1 MNSFRTPPTAITGK
15 TMRRAAAAA
24 LIALAGT
31 TATAATA
38 TAAGPALT
46 GGIALLPGGTADRLE
61 FDTQPGS
68 VVEGTVRV
76 KNGGR
81 SSRAVRLSAV
91 DLGTA
96 SFGGAVYGQTAAKKA
111 GKWLKLERGT
121 VTVPARGMR
130 TVRFRV
136 SVPAGARSGVHYA
149 GVTASDAAELRAART
164 SGGGKKKSIVFHRI
178 IRMALPIKLELP
190 GAASP
195 RLRLRGAKVR
205 VDAVGTQVQV
215 GIENDGGTLIRS
227 TGVNLRITKGSRTI
241 MTGRQPMTEFVPGT
255 STAYPL
261 TIPGVPAAG
270 DYRVVGRI
278 TPAGGPAVRVDE
290 VIRING
296 KTIAKARR
304 SLDGRARIAPAGGGI
319 SPMLWLAV
327 GGLGAIAAA
336 LAIAFARMR
345 RRLKEATAGGA
356 AERA

>member
-1 MNSFRTPPTAITGK
+1 MKSPRTPPAAITGR
-15 TMRRAAAAA
+15 TMRRAAAAS
-24 LIALAGT
+24 LIALAGM

-38 TAAGPALT
+38 TAAGPAPA
-46 GGIALLPGGTADRLE
+46 GIALMPGGTADRLE
-61 FDTQPGS
+61 FDTRPGS

-76 KNGGR
+76 KNGGG

-96 SFGGAVYGQTAAKKA
+96 SFGGAVYGQSAAKKA
-111 GKWLKLERGT
+111 GKWMRLERRT
-121 VTVPARGMR
+121 VTVPARSMR

-178 IRMALPIKLELP
+178 LRMALPIKLELP

-205 VDAVGTQVQV
+205 VDAVGTQVQI
-215 GIENDGGTLIRS
+215 GIENAGGTLIRS

-278 TPAGGPAVRVDE
+278 TPAGGPAMRVDE
-290 VIRING
+290 IVHING

-304 SLDGRARIAPAGGGI
+304 SLDGRARVAPARGGI

-336 LAIAFARMR
+336 LAIGFARMR
-345 RRLKEATAGGA
+345 RRLKEATAGA
-356 AERA
+356 AAQRA

>member
-1 MNSFRTPPTAITGK
+1 MNGFRTSPTTIAAR
-15 TMRRAAAAA
+15 TMRRAAVAS
-24 LIALAGT
+24 LVVLAGT

-38 TAAGPALT
+38 TAAGPAPA
-46 GGIALLPGGTADRLE
+46 GIALLPGGTADRLE
-61 FDTQPGS
+61 FSTRPGS

-76 KNGGR
+76 KNGGA

-91 DLGTA
+91 DVGTA
-96 SFGGAVYGQTAAKKA
+96 SFGGAVYGQSAARKA
-111 GKWLKLERGT
+111 GKWLKLERRT
-121 VTVPARGMR
+121 VTVPARSVR
-130 TVRFRV
+130 TVGFRV

-149 GVTASDAAELRAART
+149 GVTASDVAELRAART
-164 SGGGKKKSIVFHRI
+164 TGGGKKKSVVFHRI
-178 IRMALPIKLELP
+178 LRMALPIKLELP

-195 RLRLRGAKVR
+195 RLRLRAARVR

-215 GIENDGGTLIRS
+215 GIENTGGTLIRS
-227 TGVNLRITKGSRTI
+227 TGVDLRITKGSRTI

-290 VIRING
+290 LVHING
-296 KTIAKARR
+296 RTIAKARH
-304 SLDGRARIAPAGGGI
+304 SLDGRAQIATARGGI

-336 LAIAFARMR
+336 LAVAFARMR
-345 RRLKEATAGGA
+345 RRLKEATAGA
-356 AERA
+356 AAQRS

>member
-1 MNSFRTPPTAITGK
+1 MDGFRTLPTTIAGR
-15 TMRRAAAAA
+15 TMRRAAAAS

-38 TAAGPALT
+38 TAAGPAPV
-46 GGIALLPGGTADRLE
+46 GIALMPGGTADRLE
-61 FDTQPGS
+61 FDTRPGS

-76 KNGGR
+76 KNGRAG
-81 SSRAVRLSAV
+81 SRTVRLSAV

-96 SFGGAVYGQTAAKKA
+96 SFGGAVYGQSAPKKA
-111 GKWLKLERGT
+111 GKWLKLEHRT
-121 VTVPARGMR
+121 VTVPARSAR

-178 IRMALPIKLELP
+178 VRMALPIKIKLP
-190 GAASP
+190 GPASP
-195 RLRLRGAKVR
+195 LLQLRGAKVR
-205 VDAVGTQVQV
+205 VDAVGTQVQID
-215 GIENDGGTLIRS
+215 IENAGGTLIRS
-227 TGVNLRITKGSRTI
+227 TGVDLRMTKGSRTI
-241 MTGRQPMTEFVPGT
+241 MTGRRPMTEFVPET

-261 TIPGVPAAG
+261 AIPGVPAAG
-270 DYRVVGRI
+270 DYRIVGRI

-290 VIRING
+290 LVHING
-296 KTIAKARR
+296 RTIAKARR
-304 SLDGRARIAPAGGGI
+304 SLDGRARIATARGGI

-327 GGLGAIAAA
+327 GGLAAIAAV

-345 RRLKEATAGGA
+345 RRLKEATAGA
-356 AERA
+356 AAQRS